1 MYYARGAF
9 TMRGCEID
17 ENRIVNALG
26 LRAY

>member
-1 MYYARGAF
+1 MYYARGSF

-17 ENRIVNALG
+17 ENRIVNARS